1 VHNVKNKGVLITGG
15 GRGIGKRLAIGFA
28 AHGARIALLARS
40 KAELDLANLEI
51 EHNGGTAM
59 RIRADVRDF
68 EQISAAVDRVRT
80 HYGSLDVV
88 ICAAGIQGPIAPLAE
103 TNPKVWA
110 ETIETNLIGVMHV
123 CRAALPQM
131 IARRSGKIIALS
143 GGGGSTPRPSFSAY
157 AASKTAVVR
166 LVETLAEE
174 VREQNI
180 QVNAMAPGG
189 SYTSMTDEILKA
201 GQRAGWKEAEEAQQ
215 IRVTGGIAAEKQIS
229 LALFL
234 ASEASNHI
242 SGKLI
247 HVNDDWKKLTN
258 LQVNPDLY
266 TLRRVQK
273 A

>member
-1 VHNVKNKGVLITGG
+1 MHNVKNKGVLITGG

-28 AHGARIALLARS
+28 AHGARVALLARS

-80 HYGSLDVV
+80 HYGSVDVV

-103 TNPKVWA
+103 TNPKQWA

-123 CRAALPQM
+123 CRAALPHM

-143 GGGGSTPRPSFSAY
+143 GGGGSNARPSFSAY

-174 VREQNI
+174 VRDHNI

-247 HVNDDWKKLTN
+247 HVNDDWKKLTHS
-258 LQVNPDLY
+258 QVNPDLY

>member
-28 AHGARIALLARS
+28 AHGARVALLARS

-59 RIRADVRDF
+59 RIRGDVRDF

-80 HYGSLDVV
+80 HYGV

-103 TNPKVWA
+103 TNPRLWA

-123 CRAALPQM
+123 CRAALPHM

-143 GGGGSTPRPSFSAY
+143 GGGGSTARPSFSAY

-215 IRVTGGIAAEKQIS
+215 IRITGGIAAEKQIS

-247 HVNDDWKKLTN
+247 HVNDDWKKLTHS
-258 LQVNPDLY
+258 QVNPELY